1 MKKAIVLGATSGIG
15 REVARQLSEKGYLV
29 AITGR
34 RVQLLEELKA
44 EHPAKYIVKEIDV
57 TQVDELSRSLDC
69 LVKELGG
76 LDLLVINSGTGH
88 RNPDLD
94 YEIEQPAVLTNV
106 LAFTAAATWGY
117 RFFEKQNAG
126 HLVAVTSVAGIRGS
140 RYAPAYGA
148 SKAYGMHYL
157 KSLRHK
163 AEKENANIFV
173 TDIRPGF
180 VNTVMAQ
187 GDGLFWVATVEK
199 AARQIVEAIEKRK
212 KCVYVTKRWR
222 LIAWIL
228 PLIPNWIYR
237 MI

>member
-15 REVARQLSEKGYLV
+15 REVARQLVDKGYLV

-34 RVQLLEELKA
+34 RVELLDELKA
-44 EHPAKYIVKEIDV
+44 ENPEKYRVKALDV
-57 TQVDELSRSLDC
+57 TQLDELSLGLDC

-88 RNPDLD
+88 RNPTLD
-94 YEIEQPAVLTNV
+94 YEIEHPALMTNV
-106 LAFTAAATWGY
+106 LGFTAAVAWGY
-117 RFFEKQNAG
+117 RFFEQQKSG
-126 HLVAVTSVAGIRGS
+126 HIAAITSVAGIRGN
-140 RYAPAYGA
+140 RFAPAYGA

-163 AEKENANIFV
+163 AEKEKANILV

-180 VNTVMAQ
+180 VDTVMAQ

-222 LIAWIL
+222 AIAWLL
-228 PLIPNWIYR
+228 PLIPNRLYH